1 MGPCLDVYPMAMARG
16 ARTEVIRLNPCVLL
30 RREAILPPEWFK
42 KLGRLISSSGA
53 RENGSF
59 PFLSLPDAN
68 MKYWLMKTEPDVY
81 SISDL
86 AADKN
91 QTTHWDGVRNYQARN
106 FMRDEMKLGDRVLVY
121 HSNANPPGVAGVA
134 KVVKE
139 SYPDFTSW
147 DPNDKHYDEKSSEE
161 SPRWFMVDIQL
172 ERQFADVISLSD
184 LRELKGLEEMELL
197 RKGSRLS
204 VQPVRKKEFERIIK
218 CADQRGL

>member
-1 MGPCLDVYPMAMARG
+1 
-16 ARTEVIRLNPCVLL
+16 
-30 RREAILPPEWFK
+30 
-42 KLGRLISSSGA
+42 
-53 RENGSF
+53 
-59 PFLSLPDAN
+59 
-68 MKYWLMKTEPDVY
+68 MKYWLMKTEPGVY

-86 AADKN
+86 AAEKN

-106 FMRDEMKLGDRVLVY
+106 FMRDDMKMGDLVLVY

-139 SYPDFTSW
+139 SYPDFTAW
-147 DPNDKHYDEKSSEE
+147 DPNDKHYDEKSSEDA
-161 SPRWFMVDIQL
+161 PRWFMVDIQL
-172 ERQFADVISLSD
+172 QRQFSDVISLPD

-204 VQPVRKKEFERIIK
+204 VQPVRKKEFDRIIK